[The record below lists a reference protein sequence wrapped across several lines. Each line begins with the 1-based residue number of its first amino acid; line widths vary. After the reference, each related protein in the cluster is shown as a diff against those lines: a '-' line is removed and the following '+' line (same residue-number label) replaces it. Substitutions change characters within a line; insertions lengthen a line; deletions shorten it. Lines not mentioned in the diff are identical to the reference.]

1 MNEDPILTATNRP
14 SKESLDHLVTEYSR
28 CSPVA
33 DGWDRMA
40 NSDEVRFC
48 RWPGQ
53 NADGKKHDNGDD
65 DPAFPWDGASDSQPM
80 LADTIIGE
88 IADVQQTAFW
98 AAVTRA
104 KASATEA
111 NQYAVT
117 LIDYFVNTVMTAQL
131 ATEVELSAQYLNHYG
146 WVLLQPTWEV
156 RLAMRNQSVSLDAL
170 VQLAQSV
177 ARVYP
182 QFQTFME
189 LVTDPM
195 REEEA
200 VAVMRLI
207 WEVYAKAQLPIKDVN
222 LPAVKD
228 STLRRALNQLR
239 KEGSAEIPVPFIA
252 KNGPVIYARRP
263 WEEIFL
269 AGDTMD
275 LQEARVIFLREW
287 VTEADL
293 KARVNEEG
301 YDEAWVNEAMK
312 HKGAKLATAP
322 NSSLASVTV
331 IRGSLSDA
339 APSDCV
345 EVVHGFYRAVTD
357 DDVPGIYCTTF
368 HPKVKVGTNNELLYA
383 KHTLVDYPHGKY
395 PFVSGRRERWC
406 RVLTAS
412 RGVPEIVRTWQNQEK
427 ALEDGII
434 DWTSIGVIP
443 PVNTYKTPY
452 DTRYKFG
459 PAVQNLVQPGKEPQ
473 FMNVPSSGVMPAL
486 EALQRLGRKVCRYFG
501 LDHPEVPPEVIR
513 TKKGANVARFLIMWT
528 EAFEHLALMAQKYM
542 PDGEFARA
550 TGAPPGWLDQRR
562 QQFGVLAV
570 DLSFDVRELNEEL
583 TMKRIEAV
591 NKAVLP
597 ADVQG
602 VIQRNK
608 WIQLMLRAINPTW
621 SKELVMPASE
631 ASDKLFNDVK
641 SDIAQMFL
649 GNPPKMVQN
658 DPTAQAKLQF
668 ASQIVASNPFYQEAL
683 KQQGRFQELMQIYVE
698 NLSFSVTQDRNKQI
712 GRIGVDPSKVQGGAG
727 GN

>member
-1 MNEDPILTATNRP
+1 MNDDPILTATNRP
-14 SKESLDHLVTEYSR
+14 SKESLDHLISEFAR

-33 DGWDRMA
+33 DGWDRLTSA
-40 NSDEVRFC
+40 DEVRFC
-48 RWPGQ
+48 RWAGQ
-53 NADGKKHDNGDD
+53 DVDGKKHDNGEER
-65 DPAFPWDGASDSQPM
+65 PAFPWDGASDSQPM
-80 LADTIIGE
+80 LADSIIGE
-88 IADVQQTAFW
+88 IVDIQQTAFW

-117 LIDYFVNTVMTAQL
+117 LIDHFVNTVMTSQL
-131 ATEVELSAQYLNHYG
+131 ATEVELSAQYMNHYG

-156 RLAMRNQSVSLDAL
+156 RLAMRSQEVGLDAL
-170 VQLAQSV
+170 VQLVQSV
-177 ARVYP
+177 AP
-182 QFQTFME
+182 SQQFATFVD
-189 LVTDPM
+189 LLIDPM

-200 VAVMRLI
+200 LAVMRQI
-207 WEVYAKAQLPIKDVN
+207 WEVYAKAQLPIKEIE
-222 LPAVKD
+222 LPAIKD
-228 STLRRALNQLR
+228 GTLRKVLKGLR
-239 KEGSAEIPVPFIA
+239 TDGKAQIPVPFVA
-252 KNGPVIYARRP
+252 KNGPAIYARRP
-263 WEEIFL
+263 WEEIFV

-275 LQEARVIFLREW
+275 LQEARIIFMREW
-287 VTEADL
+287 VSVADL
-293 KARVNEEG
+293 RARSAEEG
-301 YDEAWVNEAMK
+301 YDEAWIDEAIK
-312 HKGAKLATAP
+312 HKGQKLSSAP
-322 NSSLASVTV
+322 NSSLASVSV
-331 IRGSLSDA
+331 IRGSFTEATPADS
-339 APSDCV
+339 V

-357 DDVPGIYCTTF
+357 DDIPGIYCTTF
-368 HPKVKVGTNNELLYA
+368 HPKVKAAANGDLLYA

-395 PFVSGRRERWC
+395 PFVAGRRERWC

-412 RGVPEIVRTWQNQEK
+412 RGIPEIVRTWQNQEK
-427 ALEDGII
+427 ALDDGII

-443 PVNTYKTPY
+443 PVNTYKTPF

-473 FMNVPSSGVMPAL
+473 FMAVPSSGVMPAL
-486 EALQRLGRKVCRYFG
+486 EALQRLNRKICRYFG
-501 LDHPEVPPEVIR
+501 LDHPEVPPEVVR
-513 TKKGANVARFLIMWT
+513 TKKGAIVSRFLIMWT
-528 EAFEHLALMAQKYM
+528 EAFEHLALMAQRYM
-542 PDGEFARA
+542 SDEEFSRA
-550 TGAPPGWLDQRR
+550 TGAPKGWLNQRR

-631 ASDKLFNDVK
+631 ASDKLFQDVK

-658 DPTAQAKLQF
+658 DATAQAKLQF
-668 ASQIVASNPFYQEAL
+668 ASQIVQANPFYQEAL
-683 KQQGRFQELMQIYVE
+683 KQQGRFQELMQLYVE
-698 NLSFSVTQDRNKQI
+698 NLTFSVTQDRNKQI
-712 GRIGVDPSKVQGGAG
+712 GRIGVDPSKVEATR
-727 GN
+727 